1 MNRSAHRQRFRDNYS
16 ENNAETGDC
25 TSEESGEDDDTFV
38 PDETPAPGDR
48 FKTIFQHAVLIYFNA
63 VTLV

>member
-1 MNRSAHRQRFRDNYS
+1 MDRSARRQRFRGNYS
-16 ENNAETGDC
+16 EINAETGDC

-48 FKTIFQHAVLIYFNA
+48 FKTIFQHAVLIYTELNY
-63 VTLV
+63 LI